1 MKVEDST
8 PKETTLK
15 IPKARETIANLASLC
30 RRQAISD
37 TANNRIEKPAK
48 HDLRNRSKGVS
59 VTFLQTFP
67 LA

>member
-8 PKETTLK
+8 PRETTLK
-15 IPKARETIANLASLC
+15 IPKARETIANLASRC
-30 RRQAISD
+30 RCQATKD